1 MYGKRHMLRRFRWF
15 VLILGGALGLLS
27 CATLPGPEQP
37 DEAQPYARLVLPE
50 AIRFV
55 GLDTQTFDSR
65 VRLREVRLT
74 PGPHSLRFAYV
85 GRSLA
90 HAGQQPEPFR
100 LEAQA
105 GHEYVLEAKAC
116 GIIWRPAVFT
126 HTLIPGYCTTHT
138 CTEADRQVPPPIPRT
153 PSCN

>member
-1 MYGKRHMLRRFRWF
+1 MLRRSRWF

-27 CATLPGPEQP
+27 CATLPGAEQP
-37 DEAQPYARLVLPE
+37 DAAQPYARLVLQE

-55 GLDTQTFDSR
+55 GLDNQTFDSR
-65 VRLREVRLT
+65 VRIREVRLT

-85 GRSLA
+85 GSSLA

-105 GHEYVLEAKAC
+105 GHQYVFETKAC
-116 GIIWRPAVFT
+116 GIIWRPAVLT
-126 HTLIPGYCTTHT
+126 HTLIPGYCTTHA
-138 CTEADRQVPPPIPRT
+138 CTEAETRVPPPIPRT
-153 PSCN
+153 PSCDY